1 MKAFASDFDG
11 TIYFVKND
19 QKMKTEDVE
28 AIRAFQNKGNLFGV
42 CTGRSL
48 HGIVKAKGLEADFDF
63 FILANGARILDKNL
77 NEIHRKTIERDVLI
91 KTYETMTDFGVGDI
105 VIHANETVYTFGKG
119 LPLQIHI
126 ESFDEIEGDNI
137 FGISTFAGYDKAH
150 ELAEKINRDFEGK
163 LIAYVNKSIVDV
175 VSYGS
180 SKGNAVKFIKDYLN
194 IDEIAGIGDSFN
206 DVPMFDAADVSFT
219 FESSHEDVKE
229 KADYIVETA
238 ADAIRIFEEK

>member
-11 TIYFVKND
+11 TIYFVKSEK
-19 QKMKTEDVE
+19 KMKDGD
-28 AIRAFQNKGNLFGV
+28 IRAIKEFQEKGNLFGV

-63 FILANGARILDKNL
+63 FILANGARILDKDL
-77 NEIHRKTIERDVLI
+77 NEIHRKVINRDVLI

-105 VIHANETVYTFGKG
+105 VIHANETVYTFGKT

-126 ESFDEIEGDNI
+126 DSFDEIEGDNF

-150 ELAEKINRDFEGK
+150 ELAEKINKDFDGV
-163 LIAYVNKSIVDV
+163 LTAYVNKSIVDV

-180 SKGNAVKFIKDYLN
+180 SKGNAVKFIKDYLD

-206 DVPMFDAADVSFT
+206 DVPMFEAADVSFT
-219 FESSHEDVKE
+219 FNSSHDDVKE
-229 KADYIVETA
+229 KADRLVDTA
-238 ADAIRIFEEK
+238 AEAIRIFGE

>member
-11 TIYFVKND
+11 TIYFVKSEK
-19 QKMKTEDVE
+19 KMKDEDVR
-28 AIRAFQNKGNLFGV
+28 AIKEFQEKGNLFGV

-48 HGIVKAKGLEADFDF
+48 HGIVKAKGLEAEFDF
-63 FILANGARILDKNL
+63 FILANGARILDKDL
-77 NEIHRKTIERDVLI
+77 NEIHRKVIDRDVLI

-150 ELAEKINRDFEGK
+150 ELAEKINKDFDGI
-163 LIAYVNKSIVDV
+163 LTAYVNKSIVDV

-180 SKGNAVKFIKDYLN
+180 SKGNAVKFIKDYLD

-206 DVPMFDAADVSFT
+206 DVPMFEAADVSFT
-219 FESSHEDVKE
+219 FNSSHDDVKE
-229 KADYIVETA
+229 KADHLVDTA
-238 ADAIRIFEEK
+238 AEAIRIFGE